1 LDGEVAPLSCQ
12 EFISRKVGA
21 SSKGILN
28 KKVVPPHHPMDGSL
42 APGLALNTPIIDYN
56 LEFIISKNCMP

>member
-1 LDGEVAPLSCQ
+1 M
-12 EFISRKVGA
+12 KVGA